1 MKITIKDVAREAK
14 VATSTVSRVLANS
27 NRISEETKERVNEAI
42 KKLNYIPSVVARG
55 LAKNKTRIL
64 AVLLPGEAEVSFEN
78 PFFVQAMKGISMCS
92 QREDYYIMYAFNE
105 NKENEEEWIK
115 KFTEGNLV
123 DGICLFNVKDNDKTI
138 NYLKN
143 KEFPFV
149 VIGRPDEIKDIL
161 WVDNDNFTA
170 MYNLTRR
177 LVELG
182 NKEIA
187 FIGAKSE
194 MNVSKDRLNGYKQ
207 ALFNKDIKI
216 DDKLIVEM
224 DNFSE
229 ENGYTAAKHILK
241 NNNVSAFVTTDDLIA
256 FGVQR
261 AVEELKYDD
270 ISIVGFNNIPLT
282 QYKNPPIAS
291 VDINSEKLG
300 IYAIKLLIDKLEN
313 RKNNGYYVI
322 ETRLIERESLIK
334 NKIKI

>member
-64 AVLLPGEAEVSFEN
+64 AVLLPGEAEVSFE
-78 PFFVQAMKGISMCS
+78 ISMCS

-182 NKEIA
+182 NKE
-187 FIGAKSE
+187 
-194 MNVSKDRLNGYKQ
+194 LN
-207 ALFNKDIKI
+207 
-216 DDKLIVEM
+216 
-224 DNFSE
+224 
-229 ENGYTAAKHILK
+229 LK
-241 NNNVSAFVTTDDLIA
+241 
-256 FGVQR
+256 
-261 AVEELKYDD
+261 
-270 ISIVGFNNIPLT
+270 
-282 QYKNPPIAS
+282 
-291 VDINSEKLG
+291 
-300 IYAIKLLIDKLEN
+300 
-313 RKNNGYYVI
+313 
-322 ETRLIERESLIK
+322 
-334 NKIKI
+334 